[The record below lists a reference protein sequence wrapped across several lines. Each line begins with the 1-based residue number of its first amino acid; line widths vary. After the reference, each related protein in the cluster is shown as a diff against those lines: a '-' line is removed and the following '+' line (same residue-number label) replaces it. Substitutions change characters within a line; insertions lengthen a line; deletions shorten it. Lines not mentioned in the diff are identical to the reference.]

1 MNKKGYKGFGP
12 GLVCQPDEAHKKQ
25 YAENTDFEEHGGDIC
40 GGGMMHYCARPLD
53 VLEYY
58 PMYKNGK
65 FSEYAEVE
73 ALETPVTDDNRKYAT
88 KKLHIGAKLSFGE
101 LVNASVE
108 YNLAKTKGSCQRG
121 ICCGNSQTGDY
132 SSNSQTGD
140 YSSNSQTG
148 DYSSNSQTGN
158 YSGNSQTGDYSSNSQ
173 TGDYSGNSQT
183 GYRSGNSQTGY
194 RSGNSQTGNYSGN
207 SQTGNYSG
215 NSQTGNYSGNSQT
228 GDCSGSK
235 QTGAFSGSVS
245 TGDYCT
251 HNAAGKQC
259 IAVGWGR
266 ENKIKG
272 SVRSYIAL
280 AEWGENEIINAKMVK
295 IDGEVIK
302 ADTWYMLKNGE
313 FVECREDK

>member
-1 MNKKGYKGFGP
+1 
-12 GLVCQPDEAHKKQ
+12 
-25 YAENTDFEEHGGDIC
+25 
-40 GGGMMHYCARPLD
+40 MHYCARPLD

-121 ICCGNSQTGDY
+121 ICCGNSQTGD
-132 SSNSQTGD
+132 
-140 YSSNSQTG
+140 
-148 DYSSNSQTGN
+148 
-158 YSGNSQTGDYSSNSQ
+158 
-173 TGDYSGNSQT
+173 
-183 GYRSGNSQTGY
+183 
-194 RSGNSQTGNYSGN
+194 
-207 SQTGNYSG
+207 
-215 NSQTGNYSGNSQT
+215 
-228 GDCSGSK
+228 CSGSK

-272 SVRSYIAL
+272 SVGSYIAL